1 MWFQLKLR
9 ANCSKKANPEQCDW
23 NAFRMNNELQK
34 QYTVDVKNRYE
45 ALLHSE
51 LLDSPTDKYGLFV
64 KANADVKESLVP
76 KQVKKKRSVISNDPR
91 VQEARDEMNRA
102 YLTFAK
108 TLSPDT
114 RQDLRE
120 AKVKLYEAYTAVET
134 K

>member
-1 MWFQLKLR
+1 MRFQLKLR

-45 ALLHSE
+45 ASLHSE
-51 LLDSPTDKYGLFV
+51 LLDSPTDKYGLFI
-64 KANADVKESLVP
+64 KANTDVKESLVP
-76 KQVKKKRSVISNDPR
+76 KQVKKKISNDPR
-91 VQEARDEMNRA
+91 VQEARDGMNRA

-114 RQDLRE
+114 RLARS
-120 AKVKLYEAYTAVET
+120 
-134 K
+134 